1 MNIKKTLLQLNV
13 CSNWGSTGRIT
24 EQIGNMAI
32 QNGWESYIAYGRSKR
47 DSQLKSIKVGGKID
61 VYEHYAEHRFLDN
74 EGLASRRA
82 TRLLIQDISKL
93 KPDLIH
99 LHNIHDHWINYE
111 ILFSFLSEMGVP
123 VVWTLHDCWSFTGG
137 CSHYTF
143 EKCYKWQSLCS
154 KCSLKHTGI
163 LPLIDQT
170 EKHYKKK
177 KELLSSIGNLTLIP
191 VSDWLKS
198 QVEQS
203 FLRTK
208 KIRRIYN
215 GIDISVFKPTVDVT
229 IKERLGLKDKKMLLA
244 VSTAWNEKKG
254 LYDYYKLA
262 NIFASDVA
270 IVLVGLD
277 KSQLKELPSNII
289 GIERTHSIQELVKLY
304 SAADVV
310 LNLSY
315 EETFGLTTVE
325 GLACGTP
332 GIVYDCTASPELVTP
347 ETGVVVEPGDVDAVA
362 AASRVVLNNGKSY
375 YSKACRNRAVKQF
388 DKNERFA
395 DYLQLYESLI

>member
-1 MNIKKTLLQLNV
+1 MPKLLQLNV
-13 CSNWGSTGRIT
+13 CANWGSTGRIC
-24 EQIGNMAI
+24 EQLGLTA
-32 QNGWESYIAYGRSKR
+32 QTKGWESYIAYGRSNVNT
-47 DSQLKSIKVGGKID
+47 QLKQIKVGGMRD
-61 VYEHYAEHRFLDN
+61 VYEHYFEHRVFDN
-74 EGLASRRA
+74 DGLASRKA
-82 TRLLIQDISKL
+82 TKVLINQIKQLSPDI
-93 KPDLIH
+93 IH
-99 LHNIHDHWINYE
+99 LHNIHDHWINYD
-111 ILFSFLSEMGVP
+111 ILFSYLGEIDVP

-137 CSHYTF
+137 CGHYTV

-154 KCSLKHTGI
+154 KCPLKHKSI
-163 LPLIDQT
+163 FPLIDQT

-177 KELLSSIGNLTLIP
+177 KELITKIGNLTLIP

-208 KIRRIYN
+208 NIRRIYN
-215 GIDISVFKPTVDVT
+215 GIDIDVFKPTDGFA
-229 IKERLGLKDKKMLLA
+229 IKEQLGLKNRKMLLA

-254 LYDYYKLA
+254 LKDYYRLA
-262 NIFASDVA
+262 EIFADEVA

-277 KSQLKELPSNII
+277 KSQLKELPPNII
-289 GIERTHSIQELVKLY
+289 GIERTHNIQELVKLY

-332 GIVYDCTASPELVTP
+332 GVVYDCTASPELVTP
-347 ETGVVVEPGDVDAVA
+347 ETGVVVESGNVDAVA
-362 AASRVVLNNGKSY
+362 EAIRFVLNKGKSF
-375 YSKACRNRAVKQF
+375 YSKACRNRAVTRF

-395 DYLQLYESLI
+395 DYLQLYESLL